1 MKNTVITAR
10 RKKDRIADLAGMF
23 HYRQLGKFVCNNLL

>member
-1 MKNTVITAR
+1 MKIQLLPLAG
-10 RKKDRIADLAGMF
+10 KDRIADLAGMF